1 MSDEIRA
8 ALATLD
14 PKNENHWTEGGQ
26 PRLDALGLTPLP
38 KRQEVTAAAPLFSR
52 SNPELPVVA
61 KPKVEPVVE
70 APKAPALDKMAVLQG
85 DLDAAEALVREQEV
99 ALHNAK
105 KAVLHAQLERD
116 KIILEREKK
125 GLPKDVEN
133 ILGIR
138 AVLDRSKAERAAR
151 AEIANELRAVGV
163 TQKMLQRGSPLDQA
177 MSRKRGFG
185 LQRPKV

>member
-70 APKAPALDKMAVLQG
+70 APKAPRSEEHTSELQSPCNLVCRLLLDKK
-85 DLDAAEALVREQEV
+85 
-99 ALHNAK
+99 NK
-105 KAVLHAQLERD
+105 
-116 KIILEREKK
+116 
-125 GLPKDVEN
+125 
-133 ILGIR
+133 
-138 AVLDRSKAERAAR
+138 
-151 AEIANELRAVGV
+151 
-163 TQKMLQRGSPLDQA
+163 
-177 MSRKRGFG
+177 
-185 LQRPKV
+185 